1 MDRHRLRVWCTVRNL
16 VPCSQSKDGDQL
28 SFHRHLAQTWS
39 TTYISPHSK
48 RRLLRPSGLTEI
60 DTIEHL
66 ILLDLLGAANPKTRS
81 FFLDTAWLY
90 DSMVSA
96 EKRLGDS
103 GAFVYGDQKNAQ
115 WNSFFHIRTGF
126 ENNLGYIGDDHVPFL
141 HKGVSVLHI
150 IAEPFPRVWH
160 TLDVGAFSI
169 VSLFHLSLFSPINQ
183 DDASALDLS
192 TMRRW
197 NLILRVF
204 MSEYLNLQPQ
214 HAKRQASTST
224 SPDESACKVQRS
236 NGELVSI
243 FIKYPSERPRWL
255 MLVPVARPVGLSQ
268 SVMVIY
274 SEGYKIRR

>member
-126 ENNLGYIGDDHVPFL
+126 EDNLGYIGDDHVPFL
-141 HKGVSVLHI
+141 QKGVSVLHI

-160 TLDVGAFSI
+160 TLDVRAFS
-169 VSLFHLSLFSPINQ
+169 VEPRFHLSLFSPINQ
-183 DDASALDLS
+183 DDASALDLP

-204 MSEYLNLQPQ
+204 MSEYLNLQPR
-214 HAKRQASTST
+214 HTKRTST
-224 SPDESACKVQRS
+224 SPNESAHKVQRS

-243 FIKYPSERPRWL
+243 
-255 MLVPVARPVGLSQ
+255 
-268 SVMVIY
+268 
-274 SEGYKIRR
+274 